1 MSARVLVVDDDAQIL
16 RAMATSLKRAG
27 FDVTT
32 ADDSLPAIALS
43 SDATAQFDIVVADF
57 NMKSEQTGADV
68 VRSFKQHRG
77 TSVVCFVLSGEDD
90 PATRDECIAAGA
102 ADMLVKPIS
111 ATELRRRL
119 TDATTRAA

>member
-1 MSARVLVVDDDAQIL
+1 MSTRVLVVDDDAQIL

-32 ADDSLPAIALS
+32 ADDSVPAIAMS
-43 SDATAQFDIVVADF
+43 AAAQFDIVVADF

-68 VRSFKQHRG
+68 VRSFKQKHG
-77 TSVVCFVLSGEDD
+77 EAVVCFVLSGEDD

-102 ADMLVKPIS
+102 TDVLVKPVS
-111 ATELRRRL
+111 ASELRRRL
-119 TDATTRAA
+119 TDAAARAA

>member
-90 PATRDECIAAGA
+90 PATREECIAAGA

-111 ATELRRRL
+111 AIELRRRL
-119 TDATTRAA
+119 TDATSRAA